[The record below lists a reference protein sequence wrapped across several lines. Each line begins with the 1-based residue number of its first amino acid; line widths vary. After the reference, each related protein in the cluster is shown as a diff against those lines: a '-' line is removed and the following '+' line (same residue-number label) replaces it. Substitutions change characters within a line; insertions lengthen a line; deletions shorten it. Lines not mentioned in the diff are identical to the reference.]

1 MSLDN
6 QYLARL
12 DASDNSFSHAFARL
26 MIAPAQADAT
36 LVTTV
41 SDILAAVAREGDEA
55 VLRFTNEFDARQATD
70 MSQLTLNSEDLAAAE
85 ATVDRHILDALS
97 AAAERIRDFHAR
109 QLAASWQF
117 EDADGSVLGQRV
129 SALDRVGIYVP
140 GGQASYPSSVL
151 MNAVPAQVAGV
162 NDIVMV
168 APAPQGQIN
177 PVVLAAASLAGV
189 NEVYTIGGA
198 QAIAALAYGTKTIRG
213 VDKIVGPGNRY
224 VAEAKRQV
232 FGRVGIDMVAGP
244 SEILIIADGS
254 VDPKWVT
261 LDLFAQAEHDEFA
274 QAVLVSPDDAY
285 LDAVS
290 ALIAEQLPLMARQA
304 VIAKSLKN
312 RGALIKVPDLDAAV
326 RLSNQLAPE
335 HLELAVSEPRALLNS
350 VTAAGAIFL
359 GAMSSEALGDY
370 CAGPNHVL
378 PTAGSA
384 RFASP
389 LGVYDFQRRSSL
401 IEISAGGSQ
410 SLGAIATTLAETES
424 LQAHGLSARAR
435 MQSEM

>member
-1 MSLDN
+1 MDN

-12 DASDNSFSHAFARL
+12 DASDDGFNHAFARL

-70 MSQLTLNSEDLAAAE
+70 MLQLTLNSEDLAAAE
-85 ATVDRHILDALS
+85 ATIDRHILDALS

-140 GGQASYPSSVL
+140 GGKASYPSSVL
-151 MNAVPAQVAGV
+151 MNAMPAQVAGV
-162 NDIVMV
+162 NEIVMV

-198 QAIAALAYGTKTIRG
+198 QAIAALAYGTETIRG

-285 LDAVS
+285 LDAIS

>member
-1 MSLDN
+1 
-6 QYLARL
+6 
-12 DASDNSFSHAFARL
+12 
-26 MIAPAQADAT
+26 
-36 LVTTV
+36 
-41 SDILAAVAREGDEA
+41 
-55 VLRFTNEFDARQATD
+55 
-70 MSQLTLNSEDLAAAE
+70 
-85 ATVDRHILDALS
+85 
-97 AAAERIRDFHAR
+97 
-109 QLAASWQF
+109 
-117 EDADGSVLGQRV
+117 
-129 SALDRVGIYVP
+129 
-140 GGQASYPSSVL
+140 
-151 MNAVPAQVAGV
+151 
-162 NDIVMV
+162 
-168 APAPQGQIN
+168 
-177 PVVLAAASLAGV
+177 VVLAAASLAGV

-198 QAIAALAYGTKTIRG
+198 QAIAALAYGTETIRG

-285 LDAVS
+285 LDAIS

>member
-1 MSLDN
+1 VTSR
-6 QYLARL
+6 YLARL
-12 DASDNSFSHAFARL
+12 DAMDDGFAEDFARL
-26 MIAPAQADAT
+26 MVSPAQADAT
-36 LVTTV
+36 LVSRV
-41 SDILAAVAREGDEA
+41 ADIIAAVSREGDKA
-55 VLRFTNEFDARQATD
+55 LLRFTNDFDSREVTEMA
-70 MSQLTLNSEDLAAAE
+70 QLTLGRAAFEEAANAIDPVVHDALCAAA
-85 ATVDRHILDALS
+85 D
-97 AAAERIRDFHAR
+97 RIRRFHER
-109 QLAASWQF
+109 QLTSTWQY
-117 EDADGSVLGQRV
+117 EDADGSLLGQRV

-151 MNAVPAQVAGV
+151 MNAIPATVAGV
-162 NDIVMV
+162 SDIVMV
-168 APAPQGQIN
+168 APAPKGEIN
-177 PVVLAAASLAGV
+177 PVVLAAAGLAGV
-189 NEVYTIGGA
+189 TEAYTIGGA
-198 QAIAALAYGTKTIRG
+198 QAVAALAHGTESIGG

-254 VDPKWVT
+254 VDPKWLT
-261 LDLFAQAEHDEFA
+261 LDMFAQAEHDEFA
-274 QAVLVSPDDAY
+274 QAVLLSPDERY
-285 LDAVS
+285 LDEIA
-290 ALIAEQLPLMARQA
+290 ARIAEQLPLMSRAA

-326 RLSNQLAPE
+326 RLSNRLAPE
-335 HLELAVSEPRALLNS
+335 HLELAVAEPRALLDQI
-350 VTAAGAIFL
+350 TAAGAIFL

-389 LGVYDFQRRSSL
+389 LGVYDFQRRSSV
-401 IEISAGGSQ
+401 IEISPRGSLA
-410 SLGAIATTLAETES
+410 LGEIAATLADAES

-435 MQSEM
+435 ITRGS